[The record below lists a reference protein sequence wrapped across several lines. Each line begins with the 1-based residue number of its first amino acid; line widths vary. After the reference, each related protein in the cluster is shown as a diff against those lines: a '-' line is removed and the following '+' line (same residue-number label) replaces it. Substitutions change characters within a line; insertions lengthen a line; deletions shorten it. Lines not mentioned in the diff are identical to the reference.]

1 MYKKEEPQSPSLE
14 AQSSHWQRTQQHLYL
29 VAVPSVGSEQVQP
42 KDVQKSSFLSQP
54 SDLRQK
60 QAGTFPGSQS
70 VDNSEERDEVFR
82 AFQN

>member
-1 MYKKEEPQSPSLE
+1 M
-14 AQSSHWQRTQQHLYL
+14 
-29 VAVPSVGSEQVQP
+29 AVPSVGSEQVQP